1 MILLSPAKS
10 LRSDF
15 IKPHKHSDIRFPS
28 ESQELIDLLKD
39 FTNEEIARLMKVSE
53 AISTENTARY
63 ASYSYPFDEASTPV
77 AIHSFL
83 GDVYKE
89 MKTEYWSVKDLNF
102 AQKNIRIL
110 SGLYGMLRP
119 LDLMHPYRLEMG
131 TRLANNKGPNLYA
144 FWYGK
149 VTAALNEDIY
159 KGEHT
164 FIVNLASN
172 EYWTVLQV
180 SELDVPV
187 YTIHFREMRDE
198 KLKFISFNAKK
209 ARGMMASYIIAE
221 RVKSVDALKAFDM
234 DGYAFEEEMSSETD
248 LYFVR

>member
-10 LRSDF
+10 LRPDL
-15 IKPHKHSDIRFPS
+15 IKTHKSTDIRFPS
-28 ESQELIDLLKD
+28 ESQELIKLLRD
-39 FTNEEIARLMKVSE
+39 FTEEELSRLMKVSDKI
-53 AISTENTARY
+53 AAENKERY
-63 ASYSYPFDEASTPV
+63 ASYSYPFDAGSTPV

-89 MKTEYWSVKDLNF
+89 MHTEDWSAHDLNF

-110 SGLYGMLRP
+110 SGLYGLLRP

-159 KGEHT
+159 KGEHS

-172 EYWTVLQV
+172 EYWTVLQAA
-180 SELDVPV
+180 ELDVPV
-187 YTIHFREMRDE
+187 YTIHFREKRDD
-198 KLKFISFNAKK
+198 KLKFISYNAKR

-221 RVKSVDALKAFDM
+221 RLDAVEALKAFDM
-234 DGYAFEEEMSSETD
+234 DGYAFAEDMGSETD